1 MLPQLLLGSLLVVA
15 TSAVHSAVTV
25 LVLRLLRALHRD
37 HSLIQTHLGRASLV
51 AGTVLLLFLA
61 AVIEVMIWAWTYLQ
75 VGALEGLEAATY
87 FSMVTFTTLGYG
99 DITLSEDWR
108 LLASFQAAIG
118 IIMFGWTTAIIVAL
132 IQRMVRLTQGS
143 AATDG

>member
-1 MLPQLLLGSLLVVA
+1 MLPQILLGSLLVVA

-25 LVLRLLRALHRD
+25 LVLGVLRALRAEHWLMR
-37 HSLIQTHLGRASLV
+37 THLGRGSLV
-51 AGTVLLLFLA
+51 AGTVLLVFLA
-61 AVIEVMIWAWTYLQ
+61 AVVEVMIWAWVYLR
-75 VGALEGLEAATY
+75 VGAIEGLETALY

-99 DITLSEDWR
+99 DVVLDVEWR

-132 IQRMVRLTQGS
+132 IQRMVAQQS
-143 AATDG
+143 AATAG

>member
-25 LVLRLLRALHRD
+25 LVLRLLRALHVE
-37 HSLIQTHLGRASLV
+37 HSLMQTHLGRSSLV
-51 AGTVLLLFLA
+51 AATVLLLFVTAL
-61 AVIEVMIWAWTYLQ
+61 IEVTLWAATYLR
-75 VGALEGLEAATY
+75 VGAIESFEAALY

-99 DITLSEDWR
+99 DITLGEDWR

-132 IQRMVRLTQGS
+132 IQRMVQLKEGRS
-143 AATDG
+143 ATAG